1 MLSLDLS
8 INTMQLKSTK
18 ADIDAKV
25 SEVRDFDTL
34 FNTHWDKVYGVV
46 YRIVGDPSE
55 AEDLALES
63 FLKLHQRP
71 PRRKTNLSGWLYRVA
86 TNLAFNALRSRKRR
100 TAYETAAGKHILE
113 TKSPINPGEAVERTE
128 ACRRVREVLSK
139 MKGRSARILI
149 LRHSG
154 LSYAEIARAVGV
166 ADSSVGTLLSRAEK
180 EFERRYKRSFEM
192 DKW

>member
-1 MLSLDLS
+1 MDVS
-8 INTMQLKSTK
+8 INTMQYKSTK
-18 ADIDAKV
+18 AETDAKV
-25 SEVRDFDTL
+25 SKTNDFDTL
-34 FNTHWDKVYGVV
+34 FNIHWDKVYGII

-71 PRRKTNLSGWLYRVA
+71 PRQKTNLGGWLYRVA
-86 TNLAFNALRSRKRR
+86 TNLAFNALRSRRR
-100 TAYETAAGKHILE
+100 RAAYENAAGQHILE
-113 TKSPINPGEAVERTE
+113 TGRPINPGEAVERAE
-128 ACRRVREVLSK
+128 VCRRVRKVLSK
-139 MKGRSARILI
+139 MKRRAARILI

-154 LSYAEIARAVGV
+154 LSYAEIATAVGV

-180 EFERRYKRSFEM
+180 EFERRYKHSFEM

>member
-1 MLSLDLS
+1 
-8 INTMQLKSTK
+8 MQIKSNK
-18 ADIDAKV
+18 AIIDANI
-25 SEVRDFDTL
+25 SNSSDFDSL
-34 FNTHWDKVYGVV
+34 FTTHWDKLYGVV

-71 PRRKTNLSGWLYRVA
+71 PRQKTNLSGWLYRVA

-100 TAYETAAGKHILE
+100 AAYENAAGQHILE
-113 TKSPINPGEAVERTE
+113 TESPINPREAVERAE
-128 ACRRVREVLSK
+128 ACLRVRKVLSK

-154 LSYAEIARAVGV
+154 LSYAEIAKSVGV